1 VATAKA
7 LIVELLPPEAADD
20 GRLVEELTDRINRAY
35 EVGERGMWVEGTTR
49 IDEAEVAGYVRAG
62 EIAVARRGEE
72 VVGSARI
79 VQLDPNT
86 GEFGLLV
93 ADPEHRGIG
102 VGREL
107 VRFAEELARSRG
119 STWMELELVVPRD
132 WEHPVKRFLH
142 DWYSRLGYR
151 EARRRDFAAERP
163 ERLPL
168 MATDCDFLTYRK
180 RL

>member
-1 VATAKA
+1 MATAAA

-20 GRLVEELTDRINRAY
+20 RRLVAELADRINRAY
-35 EVGERGMWVEGTTR
+35 EAGERGMWLEGTTR
-49 IDEAEVAGYVRAG
+49 IDVKEVAGYVRAG
-62 EIAVARRGEE
+62 EIAIARRGEE

-79 VQLDPNT
+79 VQLDPDT

-93 ADPEHRGIG
+93 AAPEHRGIG
-102 VGREL
+102 VGSEL
-107 VRFAEELARSRG
+107 VRFAEELVRSRG
-119 STWMELELVVPRD
+119 SSWMELELVVPRD

-151 EARRRDFAAERP
+151 EVRRRDFASARP
-163 ERLPL
+163 GRRPL